1 MLRCFCRWSTQAFDV
16 VNFEDGSLLFG
27 PHLFDNCPTAGAP
40 PPTYTGITSTSRQMS
55 VVNRGGGVVNALIN
69 KLPVELH
76 IPGYKF
82 CGPGT
87 RLFER
92 IARGDQGI
100 NPLDAACK
108 VHDIAYS
115 QYKDL
120 DQRHRADKE
129 LERAAWGR
137 LKASD
142 STFGE
147 KAAALT
153 VGSAMKIKMKFGM
166 GHKQAFRKAVVAP
179 AKQALK
185 RMRRKIERGDVKDGA
200 RMALNAAKVAVKR
213 LGGRRNVRTPRIIP
227 IPKKGGILPLIPIFA
242 GLSALGSLA
251 GGAAAVA
258 KAVKDSKVAQG
269 QLNETERHNKAME
282 AIQLKGGKGLYLKP
296 YRKGLGL
303 YLKTKNL

>member
-1 MLRCFCRWSTQAFDV
+1 
-16 VNFEDGSLLFG
+16 
-27 PHLFDNCPTAGAP
+27 
-40 PPTYTGITSTSRQMS
+40 MS
-55 VVNRGGGVVNALIN
+55 SISRGGGIVNSLIN

-76 IPGYKF
+76 LPGYNY

-87 RLFER
+87 KLFER
-92 IARGDQGI
+92 LARGDQGI
-100 NPLDAACK
+100 NPLDNACK
-108 VHDIAYS
+108 VHDITYS
-115 QYKDL
+115 EYQNL

-129 LERAAWGR
+129 LETTAWGR
-137 LKASD
+137 LRASD

-147 KAAALT
+147 KTAALT
-153 VGSAMKIKMKFGM
+153 IASTMKLKRKLGL
-166 GHKQAFRKAVVAP
+166 GHKKTFHKAVVKP

-185 RMRRKIERGDVKDGA
+185 RMRRKIERGSVKDGVQ
-200 RMALNAAKVAVKR
+200 MALNAAKVAIKR

-258 KAVKDSKVAQG
+258 KVVKDSRVAQG
-269 QLNETERHNKAME
+269 QLNETEWHNKAME

-296 YRKGLGL
+296 YRKGLGV
-303 YLKTKNL
+303 YLKTKNT